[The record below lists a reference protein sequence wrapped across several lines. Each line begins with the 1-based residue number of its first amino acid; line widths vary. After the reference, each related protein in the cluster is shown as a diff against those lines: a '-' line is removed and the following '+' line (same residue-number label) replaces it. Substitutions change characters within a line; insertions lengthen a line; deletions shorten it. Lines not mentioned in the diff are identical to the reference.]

1 MVGGTAGALA
11 GGYIGGKVGLAVC
24 AKLKGMGKL
33 VCVLVV
39 GAAASVET
47 GTQMSELGEFLGQEI
62 HEYSEKWKSPA
73 QYLPG
78 HVGRR

>member
-39 GAAASVET
+39 GAAGSVET
-47 GTQMSELGEFLGQEI
+47 GTQMTEGGEYLGQKI
-62 HEYSEKWKSPA
+62 YEYSE
-73 QYLPG
+73 
-78 HVGRR
+78 